1 MSIPSCTLFYPS
13 SSSLPRSLHSG
24 AQHQSVGAAVRP
36 IALIK
41 SSTITGSLFKIPNPG
56 LPPRWICLSRPHN
69 LHFMRR
75 CSTSSTTPHSGHILS
90 LLPFFLKTPGRH
102 VLLAFFQSLVGLS
115 GCHPSLIGL
124 GCFLSF
130 PPLSVCR
137 RGHS

>member
-1 MSIPSCTLFYPS
+1 MYPPHKLPFKMSFPILFVFWAS

-75 CSTSSTTPHSGHILS
+75 CSTSSTTPHSGDILS
-90 LLPFFLKTPGRH
+90 VLPSAGPTGVFPVFSWFMLGMLLEF
-102 VLLAFFQSLVGLS
+102 ASS
-115 GCHPSLIGL
+115 GAMHA
-124 GCFLSF
+124 
-130 PPLSVCR
+130 
-137 RGHS
+137 